1 MFDSVSDG
9 LVRSIWGGPFVE
21 WEELG
26 GQWNCRRDPCVMG
39 KTSFGK
45 QGSRQGPY
53 SIFCLFYNVEDG
65 FDWFFTGVHGPNN
78 T

>member
-26 GQWNCRRDPCVMG
+26 DNGSAGGILVLCERRVLGNKAPGRDLIL
-39 KTSFGK
+39 SFV
-45 QGSRQGPY
+45 SF
-53 SIFCLFYNVEDG
+53 IM
-65 FDWFFTGVHGPNN
+65 
-78 T
+78 

>member
-26 GQWNCRRDPCVMG
+26 DNGTAGGILV
-39 KTSFGK
+39 
-45 QGSRQGPY
+45 
-53 SIFCLFYNVEDG
+53 L
-65 FDWFFTGVHGPNN
+65 
-78 T
+78 